1 MSIVKAKTSKKIRKA
16 HRYLGLFLGVQFLF
30 WTISGLYFSWTD
42 LDEIHGDHFKK
53 EKEVVSFKNLINV
66 NDLEFKDPIKT
77 FELREIADL
86 PYYFINDSVLYN
98 AYNGNLK
105 DSVSIEEALKISN
118 KNILDK
124 YKISSVD
131 KIYEVDNHHEYRGKP
146 LPAFVISYEGS
157 EKLKSYVSIIDGK
170 FQTVRHRDW
179 RWFDFLWMTHTMDY
193 ETRDDFNNKLIRA
206 FSLLGLITVM
216 SGFLL
221 WFISSKTVRKIFNK

>member
-1 MSIVKAKTSKKIRKA
+1 LSIVKAKTSKKIRKA

-53 EKEVVSFKNLINV
+53 EKEQVSFTNLINI
-66 NDLEFKDPIKT
+66 NDLEFKDPIKS

-86 PYYFINDSVLYN
+86 PYYFINDSILFN

-105 DSVSIEEALKISN
+105 DSISLEEAIKISN

-131 KIYEVDNHHEYRGKP
+131 KIYEVGNHHEYRGKP
-146 LPAFVISYEGS
+146 LPAFVILYEGA

-221 WFISSKTVRKIFNK
+221 WFISSKTIRRIFK

>member
-1 MSIVKAKTSKKIRKA
+1 MLKQKHQRKLEKLIGI
-16 HRYLGLFLGVQFLF
+16 LGFFLGIQFLF

-53 EKEVVSFKNLINV
+53 EKEQVSFTNLINI
-66 NDLEFKDPIKT
+66 NDLEFKDPIKS

-86 PYYFINDSVLYN
+86 PYYFINDSILFN

-105 DSVSIEEALKISN
+105 DSISLEEAIKISN

-131 KIYEVDNHHEYRGKP
+131 KIYEVGNHHEYRGKP
-146 LPAFVISYEGS
+146 LPAFVISYEGA

-221 WFISSKTVRKIFNK
+221 WFISSKTIRRIFK

>member
-53 EKEVVSFKNLINV
+53 EKEQISFTNLINI

-86 PYYFINDSVLYN
+86 PYYFINDSILFN

-105 DSVSIEEALKISN
+105 DSISLEEAIKISN

-131 KIYEVDNHHEYRGKP
+131 KIYEVGNHHEYRGKP
-146 LPAFVISYEGS
+146 LPAFVISYEGA

-221 WFISSKTVRKIFNK
+221 WFISSKTIRRIFK

>member
-1 MSIVKAKTSKKIRKA
+1 MVKAKTSKKIRKA

-53 EKEVVSFKNLINV
+53 VKEQVSFTNLIDI
-66 NDLEFKDPIKT
+66 NDLEFEDSIKS
-77 FELREIADL
+77 FELREIADV
-86 PYYFINDSVLYN
+86 PYYFINDKLLFN
-98 AYNGNLK
+98 AYNGILK
-105 DSVSIEEALKISN
+105 DSISVEEAIKISN

-124 YKISSVD
+124 YKISSVN
-131 KIYEVDNHHEYRGKP
+131 KIYEVGNHHEYRGKP

-170 FQTVRHRDW
+170 FQTLRHRDW

-216 SGFLL
+216 SGFIL
-221 WFISSKTVRKIFNK
+221 WFISSKTVRRFFK

>member
-16 HRYLGLFLGVQFLF
+16 HRYLGLFLGIQFLF

-53 EKEVVSFKNLINV
+53 EKEQVSFTNLINI
-66 NDLEFKDPIKT
+66 NDLEFDDPIKT

-86 PYYFINDSVLYN
+86 PYYFINDSILFN
-98 AYNGNLK
+98 AYNGNQK
-105 DSVSIEEALKISN
+105 DSISVEEAIKISN

-124 YKISSVD
+124 YKISSVA
-131 KIYEVDNHHEYRGKP
+131 KIYEVGNHHEYRGKP

-221 WFISSKTVRKIFNK
+221 WFISSKTIRKIFNK

>member
-53 EKEVVSFKNLINV
+53 EKEQVSFTNLINI
-66 NDLEFKDPIKT
+66 NDLEFKDPIKS
-77 FELREIADL
+77 FELREIAYL
-86 PYYFINDSVLYN
+86 PYYFINDSILFN

-105 DSVSIEEALKISN
+105 DSISLEEAIKISN

-131 KIYEVDNHHEYRGKP
+131 KIYEVGNHHEYRGKP
-146 LPAFVISYEGS
+146 LPAFVISYEGA

-221 WFISSKTVRKIFNK
+221 WFISSKTIRRIFK

>member
-1 MSIVKAKTSKKIRKA
+1 LSIVKAKTSKKIRKA
-16 HRYLGLFLGVQFLF
+16 HRYLGLFLGIQFLF

-53 EKEVVSFKNLINV
+53 EKEQVSFTNLINI
-66 NDLEFKDPIKT
+66 NDLEFKDPIKS

-86 PYYFINDSVLYN
+86 PYYFINDSILFN

-105 DSVSIEEALKISN
+105 DSISLEEAIKISN

-131 KIYEVDNHHEYRGKP
+131 KIYEVGNHHEYRGKP
-146 LPAFVISYEGS
+146 LPAFVISYEGA

-221 WFISSKTVRKIFNK
+221 WFISSKTIRRIFK

>member
-53 EKEVVSFKNLINV
+53 EKEQVSFTNLINI
-66 NDLEFKDPIKT
+66 NDLKFKDPVKT

-86 PYYFINDSVLYN
+86 PYYFINDSILFN

-105 DSVSIEEALKISN
+105 DSITLEEAIKISN

-146 LPAFVISYEGS
+146 LPAFVISYEGA

-170 FQTVRHRDW
+170 FQTVRHRNW

-221 WFISSKTVRKIFNK
+221 WFISSKTVTKIFNK

>member
-16 HRYLGLFLGVQFLF
+16 HRYLGLFLGIQFLF

-53 EKEVVSFKNLINV
+53 EKEQVSFTNLFNI
-66 NDLEFKDPIKT
+66 NDLEFKDPIKS

-86 PYYFINDSVLYN
+86 PYYFINDSILFN

-105 DSVSIEEALKISN
+105 DSISLEEAIKISN

-124 YKISSVD
+124 YKISTVD
-131 KIYEVDNHHEYRGKP
+131 KIYEVGNHHEYRGKP
-146 LPAFVISYEGS
+146 LPAFVILYEGA

-221 WFISSKTVRKIFNK
+221 WFISSKTIRRIFK

>member
-42 LDEIHGDHFKK
+42 LDEIHGNHFKK
-53 EKEVVSFKNLINV
+53 EKEQVSFTNLINI
-66 NDLEFKDPIKT
+66 NDLEFKDPIKS

-86 PYYFINDSVLYN
+86 PYYFINDSILFN

-105 DSVSIEEALKISN
+105 DSISLEEAIKISN

-131 KIYEVDNHHEYRGKP
+131 KIYEVGNHHEYRGKP
-146 LPAFVISYEGS
+146 LPAFVILYEGA

-221 WFISSKTVRKIFNK
+221 WFISSKTIRRIFK

>member
-16 HRYLGLFLGVQFLF
+16 HRYLGLFLGIQFLF

-53 EKEVVSFKNLINV
+53 EKEQVSFSNLINI
-66 NDLEFKDPIKT
+66 NDLEFKDPIKS

-86 PYYFINDSVLYN
+86 PYYFINDSILFN

-105 DSVSIEEALKISN
+105 DSISLEEAIKISN

-131 KIYEVDNHHEYRGKP
+131 KIYEVGNHHEYRGKP
-146 LPAFVISYEGS
+146 LPAFVILYEGA

-221 WFISSKTVRKIFNK
+221 WFISSKTIRRIFK

>member
-16 HRYLGLFLGVQFLF
+16 HRYLGLFLGIQFLF

-53 EKEVVSFKNLINV
+53 EKEQVSFTNLINI
-66 NDLEFKDPIKT
+66 NDLEFKDPIKS
-77 FELREIADL
+77 FELREIAYL
-86 PYYFINDSVLYN
+86 PYYFINDSILFN

-105 DSVSIEEALKISN
+105 DSISLEEAIKISN

-131 KIYEVDNHHEYRGKP
+131 KIYEVGNHHEYRGKP
-146 LPAFVISYEGS
+146 LPAFVISYEGA

-221 WFISSKTVRKIFNK
+221 WFISSKTIRRIFK

>member
-16 HRYLGLFLGVQFLF
+16 HRYLGLFLGIQFLF

-53 EKEVVSFKNLINV
+53 EKEQVSFTNLINI
-66 NDLEFKDPIKT
+66 NDLEFKNPIKT

-86 PYYFINDSVLYN
+86 PYYFINDSILFN

-105 DSVSIEEALKISN
+105 DSISLEEAIKISN

-131 KIYEVDNHHEYRGKP
+131 KIYEVGNHHEYRGKP
-146 LPAFVISYEGS
+146 LPAFVISYEGA

-170 FQTVRHRDW
+170 FQTLRHRDW

-221 WFISSKTVRKIFNK
+221 WFISSKTIRRIFK

>member
-53 EKEVVSFKNLINV
+53 EKQQVSFTNLINI

-86 PYYFINDSVLYN
+86 PYYFINDSILFN
-98 AYNGNLK
+98 AYNGNQK
-105 DSVSIEEALKISN
+105 DSISVEEAIKISN

-131 KIYEVDNHHEYRGKP
+131 KIYEVCNHHEYRGKP
-146 LPAFVISYEGS
+146 LPAFVISYEGA

-221 WFISSKTVRKIFNK
+221 WFISSKTIRRIFK

>member
-1 MSIVKAKTSKKIRKA
+1 M
-16 HRYLGLFLGVQFLF
+16 
-30 WTISGLYFSWTD
+30 
-42 LDEIHGDHFKK
+42 
-53 EKEVVSFKNLINV
+53 INV
-66 NDLEFKDPIKT
+66 IDLEFKYPIKT

-86 PYYFINDSVLYN
+86 PYYFINDSILYN

-105 DSVSIEEALKISN
+105 DSVSVEEAIKISN

-131 KIYEVDNHHEYRGKP
+131 KIYEVGNHHEYRGKP

-206 FSLLGLITVM
+206 FSVLGLITVM

-221 WFISSKTVRKIFNK
+221 WFISSKTVRKILK

>member
-1 MSIVKAKTSKKIRKA
+1 LSIVKAKTSKKIRKA

-53 EKEVVSFKNLINV
+53 EKEQISFTNLINI
-66 NDLEFKDPIKT
+66 NDLEFKNPIKT

-86 PYYFINDSVLYN
+86 PYYFINDSILFN

-105 DSVSIEEALKISN
+105 DSISLEEAIKISN

-131 KIYEVDNHHEYRGKP
+131 KIYEVGNHHEYRGKP
-146 LPAFVISYEGS
+146 LPAFVISYEGA

-221 WFISSKTVRKIFNK
+221 WFISSKTIRRIFK

>member
-1 MSIVKAKTSKKIRKA
+1 LLKQKHQRKLEKLIGI
-16 HRYLGLFLGVQFLF
+16 LGFFLGIQFLF

-53 EKEVVSFKNLINV
+53 VKEQVSFTNLINI
-66 NDLEFKDPIKT
+66 NDLEFDDPIKT

-86 PYYFINDSVLYN
+86 PYYFINDSILFN

-105 DSVSIEEALKISN
+105 DSISLEEAIKISN

-124 YKISSVD
+124 YKVSSVD
-131 KIYEVDNHHEYRGKP
+131 KIYEVGNHHEYRGKP
-146 LPAFVISYEGS
+146 LPAFVISYEGA

-221 WFISSKTVRKIFNK
+221 WFISSKTVRRIFK

>member
-16 HRYLGLFLGVQFLF
+16 HRYLGLFLGIQFLF

-53 EKEVVSFKNLINV
+53 EKEQVSFSNLINI
-66 NDLEFKDPIKT
+66 NDLEFKDPIKS

-86 PYYFINDSVLYN
+86 PYYFINDSILFN

-105 DSVSIEEALKISN
+105 DSISLEEAIKISN

-131 KIYEVDNHHEYRGKP
+131 KIYEVGNHHEYRGKP
-146 LPAFVISYEGS
+146 LPAFVISYEGA

>member
-1 MSIVKAKTSKKIRKA
+1 M
-16 HRYLGLFLGVQFLF
+16 
-30 WTISGLYFSWTD
+30 YFSWTD

-53 EKEVVSFKNLINV
+53 VKDQVSFTNLINI
-66 NDLEFKDPIKT
+66 NDLEFDDPIKT

-86 PYYFINDSVLYN
+86 PYYFINDSILFN
-98 AYNGNLK
+98 AYNGNQK
-105 DSVSIEEALKISN
+105 DSISVEEAIKISN
-118 KNILDK
+118 KNILDI

-131 KIYEVDNHHEYRGKP
+131 KIYEVGNHHEYRGKP
-146 LPAFVISYEGS
+146 LPAFVISYEGA
-157 EKLKSYVSIIDGK
+157 ERLKSYVSIIDGK

>member
-1 MSIVKAKTSKKIRKA
+1 LSIVKAKTSKKIRKA

-53 EKEVVSFKNLINV
+53 EKEQVSFTNLFNI
-66 NDLEFKDPIKT
+66 NDLEFKDPIKS

-86 PYYFINDSVLYN
+86 PYYFINDSILFN

-105 DSVSIEEALKISN
+105 DSISLEEAIKISN

-124 YKISSVD
+124 YKISTVD
-131 KIYEVDNHHEYRGKP
+131 KIYEVGNHHEYRGKP
-146 LPAFVISYEGS
+146 LPAFVILYEGA

-221 WFISSKTVRKIFNK
+221 WFISSKTIRRIFK

>member
-53 EKEVVSFKNLINV
+53 EKEQISFTNLINI
-66 NDLEFKDPIKT
+66 NDLEFKDPIKS

-86 PYYFINDSVLYN
+86 PYYFINDSILFN

-105 DSVSIEEALKISN
+105 DSISLEEAIKISN

-131 KIYEVDNHHEYRGKP
+131 KIYEVGNHHEYRGKP
-146 LPAFVISYEGS
+146 LPAFVISYEGA

-221 WFISSKTVRKIFNK
+221 WFISSKTIRRIFK

>member
-1 MSIVKAKTSKKIRKA
+1 MVKAKTSKKIRKA
-16 HRYLGLFLGVQFLF
+16 HRYLGLFLGIQFLF

-53 EKEVVSFKNLINV
+53 EKEQVSFTNLINI
-66 NDLEFKDPIKT
+66 NDLEFKDPIKS
-77 FELREIADL
+77 FELREIAYL
-86 PYYFINDSVLYN
+86 PYYFINDSILFN

-105 DSVSIEEALKISN
+105 DSISLEEAIKISN

-131 KIYEVDNHHEYRGKP
+131 KIYEVGNHHEYRGKP
-146 LPAFVISYEGS
+146 LPAFVISYEGA

-221 WFISSKTVRKIFNK
+221 WFISSKTIRRIFK

>member
-16 HRYLGLFLGVQFLF
+16 HRYLGLFLGIQFLF

-53 EKEVVSFKNLINV
+53 EKEQVSFTNLINI
-66 NDLEFKDPIKT
+66 NDLEFKDPIKS
-77 FELREIADL
+77 FELREIAYL
-86 PYYFINDSVLYN
+86 PYYFINDSILFN

-105 DSVSIEEALKISN
+105 DSISLEEAIKISN

-131 KIYEVDNHHEYRGKP
+131 KIYEVGNHHEYRGKP
-146 LPAFVISYEGS
+146 LPAFVILYEGA

-221 WFISSKTVRKIFNK
+221 WFISSKTIRRIFK

>member
-16 HRYLGLFLGVQFLF
+16 HRYLGLFLGIQFLF

-53 EKEVVSFKNLINV
+53 EKEQVSFTNLINI
-66 NDLEFKDPIKT
+66 NDLEFKDPIKS

-86 PYYFINDSVLYN
+86 PYYFINDSILFN

-105 DSVSIEEALKISN
+105 DSISLEEAIKISN

-131 KIYEVDNHHEYRGKP
+131 KIYEVGNHHEYRGKP
-146 LPAFVISYEGS
+146 LPAFVISYEGA

-170 FQTVRHRDW
+170 FQTLRHRDW

-221 WFISSKTVRKIFNK
+221 WFISSKTIRRIFK

>member
-53 EKEVVSFKNLINV
+53 EKEQVSFTNLINI
-66 NDLEFKDPIKT
+66 NDLEFKDPIKS

-86 PYYFINDSVLYN
+86 PYYFINDSILFN

-105 DSVSIEEALKISN
+105 DSVSVEEAIKISN

-131 KIYEVDNHHEYRGKP
+131 KIYEVGNHHEYRGKP
-146 LPAFVISYEGS
+146 LPAFVISYEGA

-206 FSLLGLITVM
+206 FSVLGLITVM

-221 WFISSKTVRKIFNK
+221 WFISSKTVRKILK

>member
-53 EKEVVSFKNLINV
+53 EKEQVSFTNLINI
-66 NDLEFKDPIKT
+66 NDLEFKDPIKS

-86 PYYFINDSVLYN
+86 PYYFINDSILFN

-105 DSVSIEEALKISN
+105 DSISLEEAIKISN
-118 KNILDK
+118 KNILDI

-131 KIYEVDNHHEYRGKP
+131 KIYEVGNHHEYRGKP
-146 LPAFVISYEGS
+146 LPAFVILYEGA

-221 WFISSKTVRKIFNK
+221 WFISSKTIRRIFK

>member
-53 EKEVVSFKNLINV
+53 EKEQISFTNLINI
-66 NDLEFKDPIKT
+66 NDLEFKNPIKT

-86 PYYFINDSVLYN
+86 PYYFINDSILFN

-105 DSVSIEEALKISN
+105 DSISLEEAIKISN

-131 KIYEVDNHHEYRGKP
+131 KIYEVGNHHEYRGKP
-146 LPAFVISYEGS
+146 LPAFVISYEGA

-193 ETRDDFNNKLIRA
+193 ETRDDFNNKLIRT

-221 WFISSKTVRKIFNK
+221 WFISSKTIRRIFK

>member
-53 EKEVVSFKNLINV
+53 EKEQISFTNLINI
-66 NDLEFKDPIKT
+66 NDLEFKDPIKS
-77 FELREIADL
+77 FELREIAYL
-86 PYYFINDSVLYN
+86 PYYFINDSILFN

-105 DSVSIEEALKISN
+105 DSISLEEAIKISN

-131 KIYEVDNHHEYRGKP
+131 KIYEVGNHHEYRGKP
-146 LPAFVISYEGS
+146 LPAFVISYEGA

-170 FQTVRHRDW
+170 FQTLRHRDW

-221 WFISSKTVRKIFNK
+221 WFISSKTIRRIFK

>member
-1 MSIVKAKTSKKIRKA
+1 LSIVKAKTSKKIRKA

-53 EKEVVSFKNLINV
+53 EKEQISFTNLINI
-66 NDLEFKDPIKT
+66 NDLEFKNPIKT

-86 PYYFINDSVLYN
+86 PYYFINDSILFN

-105 DSVSIEEALKISN
+105 DSISVEEAIKISN

-131 KIYEVDNHHEYRGKP
+131 KIYEVGNHHEYRGKP
-146 LPAFVISYEGS
+146 LPAFVISYEGA

-221 WFISSKTVRKIFNK
+221 WFISSKTIRRIFK

>member
-1 MSIVKAKTSKKIRKA
+1 LSIVKAKTSKKIRKA
-16 HRYLGLFLGVQFLF
+16 HRYLGLFLGIQFLF

-86 PYYFINDSVLYN
+86 PYYFINDSILYN

-105 DSVSIEEALKISN
+105 DSVSIEEAIKISN

>member
-16 HRYLGLFLGVQFLF
+16 HRYLGLFLGIQFLF

-53 EKEVVSFKNLINV
+53 EKEQVSFTNLINI
-66 NDLEFKDPIKT
+66 NDLEFKDPIKS

-86 PYYFINDSVLYN
+86 PYYFINDSILFN

-105 DSVSIEEALKISN
+105 DSISLEEAIKISN

-131 KIYEVDNHHEYRGKP
+131 KIYEVGNHHEYRGKP
-146 LPAFVISYEGS
+146 LPAFVISYEGA

-221 WFISSKTVRKIFNK
+221 WFISSKTIRRIFK

>member
-53 EKEVVSFKNLINV
+53 EKEQVSFTNLINI
-66 NDLEFKDPIKT
+66 NDLKFKDPVKT

-86 PYYFINDSVLYN
+86 PYYFINDSILFN

-105 DSVSIEEALKISN
+105 DSITLEEAIKISN

-124 YKISSVD
+124 
-131 KIYEVDNHHEYRGKP
+131 N
-146 LPAFVISYEGS
+146 
-157 EKLKSYVSIIDGK
+157 
-170 FQTVRHRDW
+170 
-179 RWFDFLWMTHTMDY
+179 
-193 ETRDDFNNKLIRA
+193 
-206 FSLLGLITVM
+206 LGLAKD
-216 SGFLL
+216 LL
-221 WFISSKTVRKIFNK
+221 NTSV

>member
-16 HRYLGLFLGVQFLF
+16 HRYLGLFLGIQFLF

-53 EKEVVSFKNLINV
+53 EKEQVSFTNLINI
-66 NDLEFKDPIKT
+66 NDLEFKDPIKS

-86 PYYFINDSVLYN
+86 PYYFINDSILFN

-105 DSVSIEEALKISN
+105 DSISIEEAIKISN

-131 KIYEVDNHHEYRGKP
+131 KIYEVGNHHEYRGKP
-146 LPAFVISYEGS
+146 LPAFVISYEGA

-221 WFISSKTVRKIFNK
+221 WFISSKTIRRIFK

>member
-1 MSIVKAKTSKKIRKA
+1 MLKQKHQRKLEKLIGI
-16 HRYLGLFLGVQFLF
+16 LGFFLGIQFLF

-53 EKEVVSFKNLINV
+53 EKEQVSFTNLINI
-66 NDLEFKDPIKT
+66 NDLEFKDPIKS
-77 FELREIADL
+77 FELREIAYL
-86 PYYFINDSVLYN
+86 PYYFINDSILFN

-105 DSVSIEEALKISN
+105 DSISLEEAIKISN

-131 KIYEVDNHHEYRGKP
+131 KIYEVGNHHEYRGKP
-146 LPAFVISYEGS
+146 LPAFVISYEGA

-221 WFISSKTVRKIFNK
+221 WFISSKTIRRIFK

>member
-53 EKEVVSFKNLINV
+53 EKEQISFTNLINI
-66 NDLEFKDPIKT
+66 NDLEFKNPIKT

-86 PYYFINDSVLYN
+86 PYYFINDSILFN

-105 DSVSIEEALKISN
+105 DSISLEEAIKISN

-131 KIYEVDNHHEYRGKP
+131 KIYEVGNHHEYRGKP
-146 LPAFVISYEGS
+146 LPAFVISYEGA

-221 WFISSKTVRKIFNK
+221 WFISSKTIRRIFK

>member
-1 MSIVKAKTSKKIRKA
+1 LSIVKAKTSKKIRKA

-53 EKEVVSFKNLINV
+53 EKQLVSFTNLINI

-86 PYYFINDSVLYN
+86 PYYFINDSILFN
-98 AYNGNLK
+98 AYNGNQK
-105 DSVSIEEALKISN
+105 DSISMEEAIKISN

-131 KIYEVDNHHEYRGKP
+131 KIYEVGNHHEYRGKP
-146 LPAFVISYEGS
+146 LPAFVISYEGA

-221 WFISSKTVRKIFNK
+221 WFISSKTIRRIFK

>member
-16 HRYLGLFLGVQFLF
+16 HRYLGLFLGIQFLF

-53 EKEVVSFKNLINV
+53 VKEQVSFTNLINI

-86 PYYFINDSVLYN
+86 PYYFINDSILFN

-105 DSVSIEEALKISN
+105 DSISLDEAIKISN

-131 KIYEVDNHHEYRGKP
+131 KIYEVGNHHEYRGKP
-146 LPAFVISYEGS
+146 LPAFVISYEGE
-157 EKLKSYVSIIDGK
+157 EKLKSYISIIDGK

-193 ETRDDFNNKLIRA
+193 ENRDDFNNKLIRA

-221 WFISSKTVRKIFNK
+221 WFISSKTVRRIFK

>member
-53 EKEVVSFKNLINV
+53 EKEQISFTNLINI
-66 NDLEFKDPIKT
+66 NDLEFKNPIKT

-86 PYYFINDSVLYN
+86 PYYFINDSILFN

-105 DSVSIEEALKISN
+105 DSISLEEAIKISN
-118 KNILDK
+118 KNILNK

-131 KIYEVDNHHEYRGKP
+131 KIYEVGNHHEYRGKP
-146 LPAFVISYEGS
+146 LPAFVILYEGA

-221 WFISSKTVRKIFNK
+221 WFISSKTIRRIFK

>member
-16 HRYLGLFLGVQFLF
+16 HRYLGLFLGIQFLF

-42 LDEIHGDHFKK
+42 LDEIHGNHFKK
-53 EKEVVSFKNLINV
+53 EKEQVSFTNLINI
-66 NDLEFKDPIKT
+66 NDLEFKDPIKS

-86 PYYFINDSVLYN
+86 PYYFINDSILFN

-105 DSVSIEEALKISN
+105 DSISLEEAIKISN

-124 YKISSVD
+124 YKISTVD
-131 KIYEVDNHHEYRGKP
+131 KIYEVGNHHEYRGKP
-146 LPAFVISYEGS
+146 LPPIVILYEGA
-157 EKLKSYVSIIDGK
+157 EKLKSYESIIDGK

-216 SGFLL
+216 SGFVL
-221 WFISSKTVRKIFNK
+221 WIISSKTIRRIFK

>member
-1 MSIVKAKTSKKIRKA
+1 MVKAKTSKKIRKA
-16 HRYLGLFLGVQFLF
+16 HRYLGLFLGIQFLF

-42 LDEIHGDHFKK
+42 LNEIHGDHFKK
-53 EKEVVSFKNLINV
+53 EKEQISFTNLINI
-66 NDLEFKDPIKT
+66 NDLEFKNPIKT

-86 PYYFINDSVLYN
+86 PYYFINDSILFN

-105 DSVSIEEALKISN
+105 DSISLEEAIKISN

-131 KIYEVDNHHEYRGKP
+131 KIYEVGNHHEYRGKP
-146 LPAFVISYEGS
+146 LPAFVISYEGA

-221 WFISSKTVRKIFNK
+221 WFISSKTIRRIFK